1 MSASPLLTAFDPPI
15 KLIPEEFR
23 QSLFPA
29 THFLEEWREYY
40 VTLSGSDQLRI
51 NSGEPLTP
59 VIRHADGNSFRLR
72 IENNLGLTCL
82 QSLADG
88 KPVGEPLWVEVISF
102 KFPTPQVHLDF
113 CQALIGELF
122 EKAAHLPFNFSDR
135 TQRGVAEALQPPT
148 PIFTYHFLIHSLTRL
163 ASAIEIV
170 LAQPYRVLHD
180 RAEQVLLH
188 EASQVDGEVILS
200 ILQTPENWTQSPG
213 FSFSPAMQVDGTR
226 YAPRTV
232 WQRLPDETFNNPENR
247 FVLHFLR
254 QLLTAIEWLPAQSW
268 WRYVQ
273 GLDEARSLQELAT
286 LLRQAVSHPMF
297 DEVSDLHA
305 IPFNSQVL
313 LRREGYRDLMQLW
326 QQFHS
331 ARSPLFDRWQ
341 QAIDLRA
348 IYQLYELWTFFALI
362 AEIDQFTPLA
372 QLHIGWT
379 DENGVEHES
388 RADFRDGRLLYNQ
401 TFRPGWS
408 RRSYSMELRPDFVWI
423 GPGRQV
429 VLDAKFSMQIS
440 EYEQGS
446 GIDGEAP
453 VVREEHPVRETLYKM
468 HTYRDALV
476 GTQAA
481 VVLYPGNKPV
491 FMPVQGKRV
500 YDFTLQEVLTGKYE
514 RLQDKIQLD
523 GIGAICMKPGRE
535 Q

>member
-1 MSASPLLTAFDPPI
+1 MSAFPLLTAFDPPI

-29 THFLEEWREYY
+29 THLLEEWREYY
-40 VTLSGSDQLRI
+40 VTIPVADQLRI

-59 VIRHADGNSFRLR
+59 VVCHADGNSFRLR

-82 QSLADG
+82 QALAGG
-88 KPVGEPLWVEVISF
+88 KLVGEPFWVEVISF

-122 EKAAHLPFNFSDR
+122 EKAAHLPFSFSDR
-135 TQRGVAEALQPPT
+135 TQRGVAEALRPPT
-148 PIFTYHFLIHSLTRL
+148 PIFTYHFLIHSLARL
-163 ASAIEIV
+163 ESAIEIV

-180 RAEQVLLH
+180 RAELVLLH

-200 ILQTPENWTQSPG
+200 ILQTPENWTPSPG

-254 QLLTAIEWLPAQSW
+254 QLLTAIELLPAESW
-268 WRYVQ
+268 WRHVQ

-297 DEVSDLHA
+297 DEVSDLHS

-313 LRREGYRDLMQLW
+313 MRREGYRDLMQLW
-326 QQFHS
+326 QQFHA

-362 AEIDQFTPLA
+362 AEIEQFTPLT

-423 GPGRQV
+423 GFGRQV
-429 VLDAKFSMQIS
+429 VLDAKFSIQIS
-440 EYEQGS
+440 EYELGS
-446 GIDGEAP
+446 GIDGEAQ

-481 VVLYPGNKPV
+481 VVLYPGNKTV

-500 YDFTLQEVLTGKYE
+500 YDFALQEVLTGKYE

-523 GIGAICMKPGRE
+523 GIGAICLKPGRE
-535 Q
+535 K